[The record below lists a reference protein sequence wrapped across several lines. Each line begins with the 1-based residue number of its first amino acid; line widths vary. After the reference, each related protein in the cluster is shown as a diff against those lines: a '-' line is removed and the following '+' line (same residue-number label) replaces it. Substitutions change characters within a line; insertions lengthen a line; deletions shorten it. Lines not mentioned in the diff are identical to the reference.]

1 MKSKVEITL
10 DTLETWGRELLDKVE
25 RVRKFIKYNNASISL
40 YIEAGVT
47 YFKDPTLFKPNP
59 SRKSNEVLS
68 YRRSII
74 LYLLREDL
82 KVTYHQ
88 LANLIGKKQHST
100 CIMAVKKVKFW
111 EEKYYWVKEDIKN
124 IKTIIKN
131 LTERERKENINDLI
145 TELIELSKKIEG

>member
-47 YFKDPTLFKPNP
+47 YFKDPTLFEPNP
-59 SRKSNEVLS
+59 SKKSNEVLS

-82 KVTYHQ
+82 KVTYRQ
-88 LANLIGKKQHST
+88 LADLIGKKHST
-100 CIMAVKKVKFW
+100 CIMAVRKVKFW
-111 EEKYYWVKEDIKN
+111 EEKYHWVKEDIKN
-124 IKTIIKN
+124 IRTIVNN
-131 LTERERKENINDLI
+131 LTKREKKENINELI
-145 TELIELSKKIEG
+145 TELIELSKKIEV